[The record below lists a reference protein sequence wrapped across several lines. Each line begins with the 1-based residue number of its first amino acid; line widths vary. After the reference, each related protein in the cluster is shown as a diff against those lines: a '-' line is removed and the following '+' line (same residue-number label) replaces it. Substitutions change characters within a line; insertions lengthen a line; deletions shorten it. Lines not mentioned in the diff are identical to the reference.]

1 MQVIKYLILFLI
13 FISSVLI
20 GKYISQQYL
29 YRLKE
34 LEEIKNAL
42 NIFKSKIKFTYE
54 PIPEI
59 FEEIS
64 KNTSCNI
71 SNLFVQA
78 KEKMKNKTASIAWE
92 EVTDEFAGN
101 LNKEDKQAIKT
112 LSKLLRNNRCRR
124 AIKSNRGNRKF
135 FGWTN

>member
-1 MQVIKYLILFLI
+1 MQVIKYLMLFLV

-20 GKYISQQYL
+20 GKYISQQYF

-78 KEKMKNKTASIAWE
+78 TEKMKSKTAAIAWE
-92 EVTDEFAGN
+92 EVTDEFTGN

-135 FGWTN
+135 FG